1 MHHTTCTMH
10 HTTCTI
16 QHAPCTIQHAPCT
29 IQHAPYNM
37 HHAPYNMHH
46 TTCTMHHTTCT
57 MHHTTCTIQ
66 HAPCTI
72 QHAPCTIQ
80 HAPCTIQHAPCYTIP
95 RSHGPHAAPMR
106 RKRAMPCSRASGPSS
121 QQFEGWLSSCMH
133 TRAGGSV
140 GAPWATERASSG
152 ERSRRTSKP
161 LPAPPRP
168 ALTTAEIVN

>member
-1 MHHTTCTMH
+1 
-10 HTTCTI
+10 
-16 QHAPCTIQHAPCT
+16 
-29 IQHAPYNM
+29 M

-46 TTCTMHHTTCT
+46 TTCTMHH
-57 MHHTTCTIQ
+57 
-66 HAPCTI
+66 
-72 QHAPCTIQ
+72 
-80 HAPCTIQHAPCYTIP
+80 APCYPIP
-95 RSHGPHAAPMR
+95 RSHGPHTAPMR

-168 ALTTAEIVN
+168 ALTTAEIVNCGLRCHPTLRWSPPACASVHPSCTTSCSSHRVCARAHAPAHAPSGRSTLLARVQQAGGD